1 MQIMSDF
8 VDIRVVSCE
17 KEFTDAMNVRRQV
30 FVDEQKISFD
40 LEFDGNDFVAT
51 HIIAYY
57 EAEPVGTVRLRYFKD
72 FTKLERLCVIA
83 PMRKTNISNL
93 LIESCMMFSAEKG
106 YEYIHALCKK
116 ELLNR
121 WAEEKFFPIEGAPT
135 VEQNGLTL
143 VPIEK
148 KMDLPDDYITS
159 KTSPEIL
166 NLREGEWFEQ
176 LKIERSAVLDRAK
189 QIAHFEKMTDKVRT
203 LKLNLNAK
211 PLNWHAPLKYDAID
225 IFHAR

>member
-1 MQIMSDF
+1 MSDF
-8 VDIRVVSCE
+8 VDIRVVSSQ
-17 KEFTDAMNVRRQV
+17 KEFTDAMDVRRQV
-30 FVDEQKISFD
+30 FVDEQNILPD
-40 LEFDGNDFVAT
+40 LEFDGNDFGAT

-57 EAEPVGTVRLRYFKD
+57 EQMPVGTVRLRYFKD
-72 FTKLERLCVIA
+72 FTKLERLCVIK
-83 PMRKTNISNL
+83 PLRKTNISNL

-116 ELLNR
+116 ELLQR
-121 WAEEKFFPIEGAPT
+121 WAEEQFFPIEGAPT
-135 VEQNGLTL
+135 VAQNGLTL

-148 KMDLPDDYITS
+148 KIELPDNYITY

-176 LKIERSAVLDRAK
+176 LKIERSATLNRAK
-189 QIAHFEKMTDKVRT
+189 QIAHFEKMAEKIRT
-203 LKLNLNAK
+203 LKFSPNTK

-225 IFHAR
+225 IFHTR